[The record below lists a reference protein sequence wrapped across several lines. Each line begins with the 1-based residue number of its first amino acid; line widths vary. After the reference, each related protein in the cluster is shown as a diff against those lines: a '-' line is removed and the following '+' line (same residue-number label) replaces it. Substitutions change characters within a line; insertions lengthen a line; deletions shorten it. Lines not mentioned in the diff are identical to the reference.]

1 MLWVT
6 FKDEFVVKALFRRL
20 AELGNSNIRLLK
32 YIPPWAYERNK
43 ELEILTR
50 HARMRDPLLRT
61 QIRLG
66 TSDLI
71 LRVKRKGDIY
81 YKEISNSTFGPLPS
95 LNFIARQ
102 EVSPGEPRGRR
113 RHSSDDSVRAGS
125 KRKRK
130 SNSSK
135 ESVTQLRTKNRNN
148 SPNINETSGSRHY
161 RPAPSS
167 AYAIHLVY
175 WH

>member
-1 MLWVT
+1 
-6 FKDEFVVKALFRRL
+6 
-20 AELGNSNIRLLK
+20 
-32 YIPPWAYERNK
+32 
-43 ELEILTR
+43 
-50 HARMRDPLLRT
+50 MRDPLLRT

-113 RHSSDDSVRAGS
+113 RHSLDDSVRAGS

-130 SNSSK
+130 SNSSE
-135 ESVTQLRTKNRNN
+135 ESITQSRTKNRSN
-148 SPNINETSGSRHY
+148 SPRTNEVSLAMEISNQFSVLEEVTE
-161 RPAPSS
+161 
-167 AYAIHLVY
+167 
-175 WH
+175 